1 MSLSP
6 GVTVELRGIEKR
18 FGGRSALRGVDLHL
32 ESGEFLTLF
41 GPNGAGKTTLAK
53 IIAALLRPSR
63 GEVRIAGR
71 RPRGQGA
78 AAVRRY
84 IGFLSHRSFLY
95 GHLTARENLEHYG
108 GLYGLK
114 DLADRVAR
122 RLEGVGLSRRAGDRV
137 RGFSRGMV
145 QRLAI
150 ARALLHDPGLLIL
163 DEPFTGLDPAGA
175 RSLDQLL
182 RDIRGEGRT
191 VLMVTHHAGRGLPL
205 SDRVAVLVR
214 GRIAATYEAQGL
226 TPESFET
233 RYLEL
238 TGGGIR

>member
-1 MSLSP
+1 
-6 GVTVELRGIEKR
+6 
-18 FGGRSALRGVDLHL
+18 VDLSL
-32 ESGEFLTLF
+32 KSGEFFTLF

-71 RPRGQGA
+71 RPRGSGA
-78 AAVRRY
+78 AAVRRH

-95 GHLTARENLEHYG
+95 GHLTARENLAHYG
-108 GLYGLK
+108 GLYGLTG
-114 DLADRVAR
+114 LEGQVAR
-122 RLEGVGLSRRAGDRV
+122 RLKTVGLGHRAGDRV

-175 RSLDQLL
+175 HTLDRLL
-182 RDIRGEGRT
+182 RDVRAEGRT
-191 VLMVTHHAGRGLPL
+191 VLMITHHASRGLPP
-205 SDRVAVLVR
+205 SDRIAVLVR
-214 GRIAATYEAQGL
+214 GRIAATFAAREIDLA
-226 TPESFET
+226 TFET

-238 TGGGIR
+238 TGGDGS